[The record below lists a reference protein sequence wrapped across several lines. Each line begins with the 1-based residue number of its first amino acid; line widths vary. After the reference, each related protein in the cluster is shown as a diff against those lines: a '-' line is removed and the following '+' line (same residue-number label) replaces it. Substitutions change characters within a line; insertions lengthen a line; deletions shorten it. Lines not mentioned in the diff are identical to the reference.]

1 MSGTLSAQA
10 EALVSKIK
18 ELETSSNNISR
29 ADRLRLVQ
37 SLEKLTLQ
45 LKDPKDAIFDHL
57 TNVFS
62 LVNLRA
68 LLELEVPQNIPTTGS
83 ISATE
88 LAEKVKAD
96 ASLIVRLMRILT
108 VTGIFAM
115 VGPDEYAHTPYSL
128 AYIEGHE
135 VDFLKLCC
143 DEILVVTSRLPEY
156 FRAVGARDTTSMT
169 ENPFTWGNGKLGSS
183 FFEIISQDPRRIKQF
198 DIAMSTQ
205 DHTLPV
211 LGMYPFGEELINSPD
226 LGNRALIVDIG
237 GGRGQSL
244 LQIKEKWPQLRGR
257 MILQDRPV
265 VLNSFP
271 ELPGI
276 EKMPHNF
283 FTQQPVRYA
292 HAYYIRRCI
301 HNWTDEHSIQILKVI
316 VPSMAPDSR
325 VLIGEMVVPEYNS
338 IRPGGVEDMA
348 PYWMDHNMFAF
359 GGRERTK
366 SDFEKL
372 FAASGLKLV
381 KVWQSEASSQ
391 AVLEARLA
399 DS

>member
-1 MSGTLSAQA
+1 MAGPLATQA

-18 ELETSSNNISR
+18 DFDASKDNLSR
-29 ADRLRLVQ
+29 AERLQLVQ

-57 TNVFS
+57 TNAFS

-96 ASLIVRLMRILT
+96 ASLIARLMRILT

-115 VGPDEYAHTPYSL
+115 VGPDEYSHTPYST

-143 DEILVVTSRLPEY
+143 DEILTNTSRLPEY
-156 FRAVGARDTTSMT
+156 FRTVGGRDTTSMT
-169 ENPFTWGNGKLGSS
+169 ENPFAWGNGKLGSS

-211 LGMYPFGEELINSPD
+211 LGMYPFGEELVDLPD
-226 LGNRALIVDIG
+226 LDTRALIVDIG

-244 LQIKEKWPQLRGR
+244 LQIKEKWPELRGR
-257 MILQDRPV
+257 MILQDRPM

-276 EKMPHNF
+276 EKMPHDF
-283 FTQQPVRYA
+283 FTEQPVKHA

-301 HNWTDEHSIQILKVI
+301 HNWTDEHCIQILKAI
-316 VPSMAPDSR
+316 VPAMAPDSR
-325 VLIGEMVVPEYNS
+325 VLVGEMVVPEFNS
-338 IRPGGVEDMA
+338 VRPGGVEDMA

-391 AVLEARLA
+391 AVLEAKLA
-399 DS
+399 N

>member
-1 MSGTLSAQA
+1 MSGPLSIQA
-10 EALVSKIK
+10 EALFSKIK
-18 ELETSSNNISR
+18 DFETSQNSISR

-37 SLEKLTLQ
+37 SLANLTLQ

-68 LLELEVPQNIPTTGS
+68 LLELEVPQNIPKTGS

-88 LAEKVKAD
+88 LADKVQAD
-96 ASLIVRLMRILT
+96 ASLIARLMRILT

-115 VGPDEYAHTPYSL
+115 VGPDEYAHTPFSM

-143 DEILVVTSRLPEY
+143 DEILTNTSRLPEY
-156 FRAVGARDTTSMT
+156 FRAVGGRDTTSMT
-169 ENPFTWGNGKLGSS
+169 ENPFTWGNNKLGSS

-198 DIAMSTQ
+198 DVAMSTQ
-205 DHTLPV
+205 DYTLPV
-211 LGMYPFGEELINSPD
+211 LGMYPFGEELVDLPD

-244 LQIKEKWPQLRGR
+244 LQIKDKWPELRGR

-276 EKMPHNF
+276 EKMPHDF
-283 FTQQPVRYA
+283 FTEQPVRYA
-292 HAYYIRRCI
+292 YAYYIRRCI
-301 HNWTDEHSIQILKVI
+301 HNWTDKHCIQILKAI
-316 VPSMAPDSR
+316 VPSMASDSR
-325 VLIGEMVVPEYNS
+325 VLIGEMVVPEFNS
-338 IRPGGVEDMA
+338 VRPGGVEDMA

-372 FAASGLKLV
+372 FTASGLKLV

-399 DS
+399 D